1 MQPQTDSD
9 YKKIFTELIRKQ
21 MIILGPDIT
30 LSKAK
35 NVPGIQ
41 VSEQGEV
48 TNIDGDPQALLQ
60 LLINQF
66 VELSGAI
73 VKKTMESILNTYP
86 GMAAMAVGAVA
97 PVASPVTPVA
107 SPISAPPLTSMTGSN
122 AFSDVP
128 AQTTQVNTQNSDVS
142 DQFPK
147 AEMDTI
153 NKALSELG
161 SANFSANSDSPLENK
176 NNNMQESK
184 SN

>member
-1 MQPQTDSD
+1 MHPQTDSD

-35 NVPGIQ
+35 NVPGLQ
-41 VSEQGEV
+41 VNEQGEV

-97 PVASPVTPVA
+97 PAAGSATPNVAPVVQPT
-107 SPISAPPLTSMTGSN
+107 MTGSN
-122 AFSDVP
+122 VF
-128 AQTTQVNTQNSDVS
+128 VNTSSQPTQANSSATDDS
-142 DQFPK
+142 NQLPK

-161 SANFSANSDSPLENK
+161 TTNFSENSNNPLENK
-176 NNNMQESK
+176 NNNVQESK